1 MKSRAKSGSV
11 KQWLGMSALS
21 FSTLALLPMNIALAA
36 EAVSNQAQQQ
46 FNFALAA
53 KPLPQALSDFS
64 RVTGQSVVYTD
75 EAPYGLNAPAVNGQM
90 SAEQALQR
98 LLGNSGLSFR
108 RTDSHTLALEP
119 MPTAGALN
127 LGATT
132 ITSTRDES
140 MSYQPPETS
149 SVMRSSASLQEI
161 PQTVNVIP
169 AQVIRDQAPRNLD
182 DALANVSGIT
192 QGNTLGSTQ
201 DSVMTRG
208 FGDNRNGSIMRDG
221 MPLVQGR
228 GMNAT
233 VDRVEV
239 LKGPASLLYGIQ
251 DPGGVVNMVSKKP
264 ELERYNALTAR
275 GSSYDDGKNGSGGS
289 LDSTGALGD
298 SGLAYR
304 MVLDYEDEDYWRNF
318 GVHRESLI
326 APSLAWYGEST
337 KLLFSYEHR
346 EFLTPFDRG
355 TLIDPRTNHP
365 LDISRNE
372 RLDEPFNN
380 MEGRSDLYHFEADHE
395 LNDNWKA
402 HFGYSYNRETY
413 DASQVRVTA
422 IDTKKGTLTRNMD
435 GTQNAISTDRF
446 TTASLEG
453 NVNVLGMQHDLLFG
467 IDDEYRKIYRE
478 DLIRQKSLTTFSY
491 VNPVYG
497 REVPGTT
504 VSAPDSAQTDELRS
518 DSVFL
523 QDSIH
528 LTDQWILVAGARFQA
543 YDQYAGKGVPFHA
556 NTDSNGQKW
565 VPRAGLVYKYTD
577 ALSFYGSYTESFKP
591 NSTIAPLSG
600 SSTVLDG
607 GIAPEEAKSWELGAK
622 LDLPGRVTGNIAL
635 FDIKKR
641 NVLVANAEGPTT
653 IYSAAGEVRSRG
665 LEVDLSGQLTD
676 RWSMIGSYAY
686 TDAEVTEDPDYKGNQ
701 LQNVAKNS
709 GSLSAV
715 YDFGSVIGGDQLR
728 VGAGARYVGE
738 RAGNAVNDFDLPSY
752 TVADAFAT
760 YDTRVEGQKVK
771 FQLNV
776 KNLFDRTYYTSAAS
790 RFFVSMGDSR
800 QVTLSSTLEF

>member
-1 MKSRAKSGSV
+1 MKSRAKSGLV
-11 KQWLGMSALS
+11 KQWLGVSALS
-21 FSTLALLPMNIALAA
+21 FTALALLPMSVALAA
-36 EAVSNQAQQQ
+36 EAVSNQPQRQ
-46 FNFALAA
+46 FDFALVA

-75 EAPYGLNAPAVNGQM
+75 EAPYGLNASAVNGRM

-119 MPTAGALN
+119 TPTEGALN

-132 ITSTRDES
+132 ITSMRDES
-140 MSYQPPETS
+140 MSYQPPPNS
-149 SVMRSSASLQEI
+149 SVMRSSASLQET

-221 MPLVQGR
+221 MPIVQGR

-233 VDRVEV
+233 VERVEV

-251 DPGGVVNMVSKKP
+251 DPGGVVNLVSKKP
-264 ELERYNALTAR
+264 ELTQYNALTLR
-275 GSSYDDGKNGSGGS
+275 GSTYGDGKNGSGGAF
-289 LDSTGALGD
+289 DSTGALGD
-298 SGLAYR
+298 SGFAYR
-304 MVLDYEDEDYWRNF
+304 MVLDHEDEDYWRNF
-318 GVHRESLI
+318 GTHRETLI
-326 APSLAWYGEST
+326 APSLAWYGERT
-337 KLLFSYEHR
+337 TLLFAYEHR

-355 TLIDPRTNHP
+355 TLIDPRTNDP
-365 LDISRNE
+365 LDISRKE
-372 RLDEPFNN
+372 RLDEPFND

-395 LNDNWKA
+395 LNDDWKA
-402 HFGYSYNRETY
+402 HFGYSWNRETY

-422 IDTKKGTLTRNMD
+422 INTRNGTLTRSMD

-453 NVNVLGMQHDLLFG
+453 KVKVLGMQHDLVLG
-467 IDDEYRKIYRE
+467 VDDEYRKIYRE

-491 VNPVYG
+491 LNPVYG
-497 REVPGTT
+497 REVMGTT

-528 LTDQWILVAGARFQA
+528 LNDQWILVAGGRFQE
-543 YDQYAGKGVPFHA
+543 YDQYAGKGVPFKA

-565 VPRAGLVYKYTD
+565 VPRAGLVYRYTD

-607 GIAPEEAKSWELGAK
+607 SIAPEEAKSWELGAR
-622 LDLPGRVTGNIAL
+622 LDVPGSITGNIAL
-635 FDIKKR
+635 FDIRKR
-641 NVLVANAEGPTT
+641 NVLVANSEGPTT

-665 LEVDLSGQLTD
+665 LEVDVSGQLSE
-676 RWSMIGSYAY
+676 RWNLIGSYAY
-686 TDAEVTEDPDYKGNQ
+686 TDAEVTEDPEYKGKR

-715 YDFGSVIGGDQLR
+715 YDFGNVLGGDQLR

-760 YDTRVEGQKVK
+760 YDTRIEGQKVK

-776 KNLFDRTYYTSAAS
+776 KNLFDRTYYTSSAS

-800 QVTLSSTLEF
+800 QVSLSSTLEF

>member
-11 KQWLGMSALS
+11 KQWLSVSALS
-21 FSTLALLPMNIALAA
+21 FSALALLPMSMALAA
-36 EAVSNQAQQQ
+36 EALSNQAQQQ
-46 FNFALAA
+46 FIFALAA

-119 MPTAGALN
+119 APTEGALN
-127 LGATT
+127 LDATT
-132 ITSTRDES
+132 ITSTRDQS
-140 MSYQPPETS
+140 LSYQPPETS

-161 PQTVNVIP
+161 PQTVNIIP

-228 GMNAT
+228 GMNAS

-251 DPGGVVNMVSKKP
+251 DPGGVVNLVSKKP
-264 ELERYNALTAR
+264 ELTQYNALTLR
-275 GSSYDDGKNGSGGS
+275 GSTYGDGKNGSGGAF
-289 LDSTGALGD
+289 DSTGALGD
-298 SGLAYR
+298 SGFAYR
-304 MVLDYEDEDYWRNF
+304 MIVDHEDEDYWRNF
-318 GVHRESLI
+318 GTHRETLI
-326 APSLAWYGEST
+326 APSLAWYGERT
-337 KLLFSYEHR
+337 KLLFAYEHR

-365 LDISRNE
+365 LDISRKE
-372 RLDEPFNN
+372 RLDEPFND

-395 LNDNWKA
+395 LNDDWKA
-402 HFGYSYNRETY
+402 HFGYSWNRETY

-422 IDTKKGTLTRNMD
+422 INTRNGTLTRSMD
-435 GTQNAISTDRF
+435 GTRNAISTDRF

-453 NVNVLGMQHDLLFG
+453 KVNVLGMQHDLVFG
-467 IDDEYRKIYRE
+467 VDDEYRKIYRE
-478 DLIRQKSLTTFSY
+478 DLIRQKSLSTFSY
-491 VNPVYG
+491 LNPVYG
-497 REVPGTT
+497 REVMGTT

-528 LTDQWILVAGARFQA
+528 LNEQWILVAGGRFQE
-543 YDQYAGKGVPFHA
+543 YDQYAGKGVPFKA

-565 VPRAGLVYKYTD
+565 VPRAGLVYRYTD

-607 GIAPEEAKSWELGAK
+607 SIAPEEAKSWELGAR
-622 LDLPGRVTGNIAL
+622 LDMPGSITGNIAL

-641 NVLVANAEGPTT
+641 NVLVANSEGPTT

-665 LEVDLSGQLTD
+665 LEVDVSGQLSE
-676 RWSMIGSYAY
+676 RWNLIGSYAY
-686 TDAEVTEDPDYKGNQ
+686 TDAEVTEDPEYKGKR

-715 YDFGSVIGGDQLR
+715 YDFGNVFGGDQLR

-776 KNLFDRTYYTSAAS
+776 KNLFDRTYYTSSAS

-800 QVTLSSTLEF
+800 QVSLSSTLEF